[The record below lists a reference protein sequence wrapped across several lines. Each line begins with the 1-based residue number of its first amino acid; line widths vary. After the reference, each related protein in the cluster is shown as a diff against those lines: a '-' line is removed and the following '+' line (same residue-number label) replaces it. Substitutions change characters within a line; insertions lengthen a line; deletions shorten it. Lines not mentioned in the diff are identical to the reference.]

1 MRKFFESNCGKLL
14 VGFIEFLI
22 LLGLIIGI
30 LLTLEKVGLA
40 EGEQSVWV
48 LCDPDSYVCIREA
61 PRKSAFAVGG
71 ATCGTRLETD
81 GKAKGSYIHLVN
93 VPAED
98 CEGWISAQFIV
109 YDEPYPMDRTATVV
123 SNGKLAVRKGI
134 NGKVKKWLKPMED
147 SVRIRWWSDEW
158 CLTTAGYVQTEF
170 LELDGE
176 Y

>member
-14 VGFIEFLI
+14 VGSIEFLI
-22 LLGLIIGI
+22 ILGLIIGI
-30 LLTLEKVGLA
+30 MLTLEEVGLA
-40 EGEQSVWV
+40 EGTESVWV

-61 PRKSAFAVGG
+61 PRKSSFAVGG
-71 ATCGTRLETD
+71 ATCGSRLETD
-81 GKAKGSYIHLVN
+81 GKTKAGYLHLVN

-134 NGKVKKWLKPMED
+134 GGKVKKWLKPMED
-147 SVRIRWWSDEW
+147 SVRIRWWSEEW
-158 CLTTAGYVQTEF
+158 CLTTVGYVQTEF